1 MMTIIMMML
10 VIGMMIMMKINFFKL
25 YDGYKNQKA
34 QKASIKEKLLPIA
47 WYLSRYCDWCVP
59 EYEKKETEKLWR

>member
-25 YDGYKNQKA
+25 YDKKQKP
-34 QKASIKEKLLPIA
+34 QKASIKEKFLPIA
-47 WYLSRYCDWCVP
+47 WYPSRYCDWCVP